1 MSSHRL
7 SNPSFT
13 RTVIASAW
21 FLAACGESTN
31 PPTAAPGEPAAPPA
45 AAAESAHGHGAHHDH
60 APGDAASTPPNAPVV
75 GTLDGAKAT
84 HLMEAHVR
92 AMPPGSTTTAAFF
105 ILHNPSTHDAAVV
118 GGQSPAVASVELHA
132 HVQEGDTF
140 KMRQIDRIDV
150 PAGEQV
156 RLEPGG
162 LHVMLIGLKAPLAV
176 GDTLSLT
183 LEFEGGHTQAFDI
196 PVREI
201 AENTHAHDA
210 HSAHGDHSKH
220 GDHAHH

>member
-1 MSSHRL
+1 MSSYRM
-7 SNPSFT
+7 SNPSFICT
-13 RTVIASAW
+13 AIVSACL
-21 FLAACGESTN
+21 LAACDESTN
-31 PPTAAPGEPAAPPA
+31 PPNAAPGEPAASTA
-45 AAAESAHGHGAHHDH
+45 AAAKSAHEHAAQHDH
-60 APGDAASTPPNAPVV
+60 APGDAASVPSGKPVV

-105 ILHNPSTHDAAVV
+105 ILHNPSAHDAAVV
-118 GGQSPAVASVELHA
+118 GGTSPAAASVELHA

-196 PVREI
+196 PVKEI
-201 AENTHAHDA
+201 GASAHDA
-210 HSAHGDHSKH
+210 HGGHGDHKAH

>member
-1 MSSHRL
+1 MSTYRM
-7 SNPSFT
+7 SNPSSI
-13 RTVIASAW
+13 RSAIASAW

-31 PPTAAPGEPAAPPA
+31 PPTTAPDKPATPTA
-45 AAAESAHGHGAHHDH
+45 AAAKSAQEHSTHRDH
-60 APGDAASTPPNAPVV
+60 ATSNAASAPSGAPVV

-118 GGQSPAVASVELHA
+118 GGQSPAAASVELHA

-140 KMRQIDRIDV
+140 QMRQIDRIDV

-183 LEFEGGHTQAFDI
+183 LEFEGGHTQTFDI
-196 PVREI
+196 PVQEI
-201 AENTHAHDA
+201 GASAHAHDA
-210 HSAHGDHSKH
+210 HSDHGKQ
-220 GDHAHH
+220 GEHAHH